1 MDNIDTISAT
11 GLYAIR
17 NTDTTQGTLP
27 AAGNAMLLHMAYGA
41 TYAYQYY
48 YLLGRTSGE
57 MYRGCIAIRTIE
69 AGDIGPWEWL
79 NPPLQLGVEYRTV
92 ERYGGKPV
100 YVMAVSLGT
109 GPDANS
115 QKTVYHNI
123 TNIQNIVDF
132 GGGMVGSTG
141 AISLPGVSSYND
153 DVYGF
158 GVNYSAFIW
167 RATSIEL
174 TGYTGTGWVKYTK
187 TTD

>member
-1 MDNIDTISAT
+1 
-11 GLYAIR
+11 
-17 NTDTTQGTLP
+17 
-27 AAGNAMLLHMAYGA
+27 
-41 TYAYQYY
+41 
-48 YLLGRTSGE
+48 